1 MALFGSARDASL
13 IRSVNRELIN
23 EFIDTEIAF
32 YKLSLGDTGTNIY
45 DESDSKVYYSPIRI
59 NSLIQK
65 DDLTVSSDDFGIDST
80 RTSIFS
86 FLRDDLVEVN
96 IHIEGGDIVEYD
108 NEFYEIDSVH
118 GSQYWRGTNP
128 STDLGRI
135 SQERGEFGFEVSIV
149 VEAHVTRRN
158 KLNLVEVRTG
168 GNPNQEYQLPKGL

>member
-13 IRSVNRELIN
+13 VRSINRELIN
-23 EFIDTEIAF
+23 DFIDTEIAF
-32 YKLSLGDTGTNIY
+32 YKLSLGDSATNIY

-128 STDLGRI
+128 STDLGFTLGDR
-135 SQERGEFGFEVSIV
+135 EEFGLSVSIKA
-149 VEAHVTRRN
+149 EGHLTRRN
-158 KLNLVEVRTG
+158 GLNIREVRSGINKVNTK
-168 GNPNQEYQLPKGL
+168 PKNL